1 MTDARPPAEMTYEE
15 GMAELDAILTE
26 LDRGQVDVDG
36 LTARLARGVEL
47 IEELDSRI
55 RRARDDLDRLAP
67 RLEVIDPTLSQRP
80 PGSGP
85 RADHGAG

>member
-1 MTDARPPAEMTYEE
+1 MTDARPPAELTYEE
-15 GMAELDAILTE
+15 AMTELDAILTE

-47 IEELDSRI
+47 IEDLDARI

-67 RLEVIDPTLSQRP
+67 RLDALGRP
-80 PGSGP
+80 DSGEG
-85 RADHGAG
+85 R